1 MTVKKV
7 LEMYKGQ
14 YAWQLQYLGTKR
26 KTIKEVEEEF
36 GESIEDAIQEFIE
49 SCLE

>member
-26 KTIKEVEEEF
+26 KKP
-36 GESIEDAIQEFIE
+36 SKKLKK
-49 SCLE
+49 SLEKALLSL

>member
-26 KTIKEVEEEF
+26 KKHQR
-36 GESIEDAIQEFIE
+36 S
-49 SCLE
+49 